1 MFTLSQPVY
10 DSSYNLVT
18 VEGATVDL
26 STVAAWFTDYGIDRF
41 MVCFDGHLAQVE
53 AALHPSVQTC
63 LQVTVRRDDTG
74 EPIASIKYYMELP
87 VSQAR
92 IESAQ
97 HIAQHAAY
105 IGRYFATPPTTEN
118 LDSIA
123 YHARKIAHLLDQM
136 PAK

>member
-1 MFTLSQPVY
+1 MFTLDQPVY
-10 DSSYNLVT
+10 DSSYNLVA

-26 STVAAWFTDYGIDRF
+26 STIAAWHADYGIDHF
-41 MVCFDGHLAQVE
+41 MVCLVGHIARVE
-53 AALHPSVQTC
+53 VSLHPSVPTC
-63 LQVTVRRDDTG
+63 LQVTARRTDTG
-74 EPIASIKYYMELP
+74 EPIVSIKYYMEIP

-92 IESAQ
+92 MESAQ

>member
-1 MFTLSQPVY
+1 MFTLDQPVFNADY
-10 DSSYNLVT
+10 QIVAC
-18 VEGATVDL
+18 EGATVDL
-26 STVAAWFTDYGIDRF
+26 STVAAWHADYGIDRF

-53 AALHPSVQTC
+53 VSTHPSVQTC

-74 EPIASIKYYMELP
+74 EPIVSIKYYMQLP
-87 VSQAR
+87 ASQAR

-105 IGRYFATPPTTEN
+105 IGRYFATPPTAEN

-136 PAK
+136 PTK